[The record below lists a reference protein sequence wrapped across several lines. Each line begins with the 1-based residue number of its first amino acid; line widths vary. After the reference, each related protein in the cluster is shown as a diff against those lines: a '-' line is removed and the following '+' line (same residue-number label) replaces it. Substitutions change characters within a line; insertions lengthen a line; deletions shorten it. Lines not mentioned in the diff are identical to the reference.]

1 VTVTSADATTAAQT
15 NQLRF
20 NLGISGRP
28 RAARQLEI
36 LALRCLEMADPVSA
50 GELPFIDTVDAI
62 YDAALRSAW
71 CGKSATISSSERWRR
86 PSPTRG
92 GRHDHAAS
100 VPAERDRGM

>member
-1 VTVTSADATTAAQT
+1 LGPGRDGGSRVTVTSADATTAAQT

-62 YDAALRSAW
+62 YDAALRSGLVREVGDDIVQRTMAAAFANAR
-71 CGKSATISSSERWRR
+71 G
-86 PSPTRG
+86 PT
-92 GRHDHAAS
+92 
-100 VPAERDRGM
+100 